1 MYWVQ
6 RLLGAATEPFF
17 IEAEDQ
23 FNAEV
28 EIHGGHKK
36 AHTPKVCGL
45 RIHGAREAIDLC
57 LFRFDLTEHDSIP
70 MLCLGVEKVLF
81 VAGKESIQMQIH
93 LFLRVVQLVNRPN
106 LQLL

>member
-17 IEAEDQ
+17 IETEDQ
-23 FNAEV
+23 FKAEV
-28 EIHGGHKK
+28 EIHGAIKK
-36 AHTPKVCGL
+36 PAYLGSAGFAFTASD
-45 RIHGAREAIDLC
+45 RAIDLC

-70 MLCLGVEKVLF
+70 MLRLGVEKVLF
-81 VAGKESIQMQIH
+81 VAGKESIQMQIY